1 MCLCGSVIGLWPSR
15 DGTQVSPA
23 QKKARAGMVITTSV
37 HTAVLSRDGML
48 DTEILSF
55 INFKCSKPEM
65 KGYFVFV
72 ENKS

>member
-1 MCLCGSVIGLWPSR
+1 MCLCGSMIGLWPSR
-15 DGTQVSPA
+15 DGTQVSTA
-23 QKKARAGMVITTSV
+23 QKKAWAGMAITSV
-37 HTAVLSRDGML
+37 HTAVLSRDEML

-55 INFKCSKPEM
+55 INFQCSKPEM